1 MRLEHQFHA
10 IGQAC
15 ANACDIAIRK
25 GIAVQDVPYEELG
38 ERLREQ
44 GVVLDAEQVGVPMF
58 LDEE

>member
-15 ANACDIAIRK
+15 ANACDIVIAK
-25 GIAVQDVPYEELG
+25 DIAVQDVPYKELE

-44 GVVLDAEQVGVPMF
+44 GVVLDADKVGVPTF
-58 LDEE
+58 LDEI